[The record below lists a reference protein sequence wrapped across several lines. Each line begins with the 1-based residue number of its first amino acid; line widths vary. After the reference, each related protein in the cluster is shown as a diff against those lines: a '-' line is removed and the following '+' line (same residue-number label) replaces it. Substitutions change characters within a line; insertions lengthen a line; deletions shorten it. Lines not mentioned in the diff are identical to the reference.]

1 MKRFTLAFALL
12 VTALLLALGFSPL
25 FSRELTLQPAPTLV
39 PPTLVPQQDIATGDV
54 LLTESSLV
62 RVQRDSAVRVGLLYN
77 APPFGTLNV
86 RGEVSGFD
94 ADLAKKMAETW
105 GVKFIPVQVTRQT
118 GVEMLTTSKIDMLL
132 GLQTHRRDMDSKV
145 EFSLTYFAGSESMLV
160 RQDDGAARLA
170 DMVGRKV
177 GYVLGTPAAEAVG
190 LWQQR
195 SGVGITLQSFLTIDQ
210 AYSAL
215 VNNQIDGVVDNRVQL
230 MKVIPQA
237 GTGKIL
243 NEVVGPEPYAI
254 ALRRQDVNWRNLINK
269 TLQYL
274 AQKGTLQDLQKTYL
288 TGLNYSAN
296 LIPIWAGMSTDAPK
310 PGQLP
315 QDVPYPS
322 QYAIPR
328 LQQAKAI
335 KVAGV
340 TDLPADAP
348 ESQKRLEATN
358 RAVIEAMAAKW
369 GFRVDYIPNS
379 AANAVDL
386 VASGQA
392 DIAIGVPLDW
402 ASADKVDFTAAYL
415 LHGERV
421 MVKKSDDYE
430 TFLDLRA
437 RIVGIFNT
445 ESGAEDRVKAL
456 AASAN
461 SGVRIFVINTEQD
474 AAITILSQNNANAVF
489 GDSLKLI
496 AHVQVNP
503 NDLRLTHRG
512 TNPDVWYSRIY
523 IGMALPRNDIDFRL
537 LVEYTIQEL
546 SRSGQLQAL
555 LGQVLLPEDVPA
567 TDIWPGVSDYL
578 GFKLGA

>member
-1 MKRFTLAFALL
+1 MKRFTIAFALL
-12 VTALLLALGFSPL
+12 VTLMLLAVGFSPS
-25 FSRELTLQPAPTLV
+25 FSAELAFQPAPTLV
-39 PPTLVPQQDIATGDV
+39 PPTLVPSQDIAAGDV

-62 RVQRDSAVRVGLLYN
+62 QVQKDTAVRVGLLYN

-94 ADLAKKMAETW
+94 ADLAEKMAETW

-118 GVEMLTTSKIDMLL
+118 GVEMLTTGKIDMLL

-160 RQDDGAARLA
+160 RQDDGAAGLA
-170 DMVGRKV
+170 DMSGRKV
-177 GYVLGTPAAEAVG
+177 GYVLGTPAAEAIG

-215 VNNQIDGVVDNRVQL
+215 VNNQIDGVVDSRVAL
-230 MKVIPQA
+230 SKVIPQA
-237 GTGKIL
+237 GMGKIL
-243 NEVVGPEPYAI
+243 DEAVGPEPYAI
-254 ALRRQDVNWRNLINK
+254 AVRRQDVNWRNLINK

-288 TGLNYSAN
+288 AGLNYSIN
-296 LIPIWAGMSTDAPK
+296 LIPVWAGLTDDAPK
-310 PGQLP
+310 PSSVP
-315 QDVPYPS
+315 QDVPYPT

-379 AANAVDL
+379 AANAIDL

-430 TFLDLRA
+430 TFLDLRG
-437 RIVGIFNT
+437 RIVGIFSN
-445 ESGAEDRVKAL
+445 EGGAEDRVKAL
-456 AASAN
+456 ATSAQ
-461 SGVRIFVINTEQD
+461 SSVRIFVINSEQD
-474 AAITILSQNNANAVF
+474 AATVILSQNNANAVF

-496 AHVQVNP
+496 AQVQANP

-512 TNPDVWYSRIY
+512 TNPDAWYSRIY
-523 IGMALPRNDIDFRL
+523 VGMAVPRNDIDFRL
-537 LVEYTIQEL
+537 LVEYTLQEL
-546 SRSGQLQAL
+546 SRSGQLKTL

-567 TDIWPGVSDYL
+567 ADIWPGVSDYL
-578 GFKLGA
+578 SFKLGS

>member
-1 MKRFTLAFALL
+1 MKRFTIVFALL
-12 VTALLLALGFSPL
+12 VTLLLLMIGFSPS
-25 FSRELTLQPAPTLV
+25 FSAELVLQPAPTLV
-39 PPTLVPQQDIATGDV
+39 PPTLVPEQDAAAGDV
-54 LLTESSLV
+54 LLAASSLV
-62 RVQRDSAVRVGLLYN
+62 QVQKDGAVRVGLLYN

-86 RGEVSGFD
+86 RGEVSGYD
-94 ADLAKKMAETW
+94 ADLAKKMAEAW

-118 GVEMLTTSKIDMLL
+118 GVDMLTSGKIDMLL
-132 GLQTHRRDMDSKV
+132 GLQTHRRDMDAKV
-145 EFSLTYFAGSESMLV
+145 EFSLTYFAGTESMLV
-160 RQDDGAARLA
+160 RQDDGAAKLA
-170 DMVGRKV
+170 DMSGRKV
-177 GYVLGTPAAEAVG
+177 GYVLGTPAAEAIG

-195 SGVGITLQSFLTIDQ
+195 SGISITMQSFLTIDQ

-215 VNNQIDGVVDNRVQL
+215 VNNEIDGVVDSRVTL
-230 MKVIPQA
+230 TKVIPQA
-237 GTGKIL
+237 GMGKVL
-243 NEVVGPEPYAI
+243 DEAVGPEPYAI
-254 ALRRQDVNWRNLINK
+254 AVRRQDINWRNLINK

-274 AQKGTLQDLQKTYL
+274 SQKGTLQELQKTYL
-288 TGLNYSAN
+288 GGLSYSPN
-296 LIPIWAGMSTDAPK
+296 LIPIWAGIGTDAPK

-315 QDVPYPS
+315 QDVPYPK
-322 QYAIPR
+322 QYEVP
-328 LQQAKAI
+328 LLEQAKAI

-340 TDLPADAP
+340 SDLPADAP

-386 VASGQA
+386 VANGQA

-437 RIVGIFNT
+437 RIVGIFNN
-445 ESGAEDRVKAL
+445 EDGVEDRVKAL
-456 AASAN
+456 ATSAQ
-461 SGVRIFVINTEQD
+461 SSVRVFVINNEQD
-474 AAITILSQNNANAVF
+474 AASVILSQNNANAVF

-496 AHVQVNP
+496 AHVQANP

-512 TNPDVWYSRIY
+512 TNPDAWYSRVY
-523 IGMALPRNDIDFRL
+523 IGMAVPRNDIDFRL
-537 LVEYTIQEL
+537 LVEYTLQEL
-546 SRSGQLQAL
+546 ARSGQLQTL
-555 LGQVLLPEDVPA
+555 LGQVLLPEDVPS

-578 GFKLGA
+578 GFKLG

>member
-1 MKRFTLAFALL
+1 MKRFTIVFALL
-12 VTALLLALGFSPL
+12 ISMLLLVIGFSPS
-25 FSRELTLQPAPTLV
+25 FSAEFRLQPAPTLV
-39 PPTLVPQQDIATGDV
+39 PPTLVPAVDVAAGDI

-62 RVQRDSAVRVGLLYN
+62 QVQKDSAVRVGLLYN

-94 ADLAKKMAETW
+94 ADLAKKMAEAW
-105 GVKFIPVQVTRQT
+105 GVKFVPVQVTSQT
-118 GVEMLTTSKIDMLL
+118 GIEMLTTGKIDMLL

-145 EFSLTYFAGSESMLV
+145 EFSLTYFDGTQSMLV
-160 RQDDGAARLA
+160 RQDDGAAKLA
-170 DMVGRKV
+170 DMAGRKI
-177 GYVLGTPAAEAVG
+177 GYVLGTPAAEAIG

-195 SGVGITLQSFLTIDQ
+195 SGVGAALQSFLTIDQ

-215 VNNQIDGVVDNRVQL
+215 ASNQIDGVVDSRFQI
-230 MKVIPQA
+230 MKIIPQA
-237 GTGKIL
+237 AMGKIL
-243 NEVVGPEPYAI
+243 DEAVGPEPYAI
-254 ALRRQDVNWRNLINK
+254 AVRRQDVNWRNLINK

-274 AQKGTLQDLQKTYL
+274 AQKGTLQELQKTYL
-288 TGLNYSAN
+288 AGLNYSYN
-296 LIPIWAGMSTDAPK
+296 LIPIWSGITDEAPK
-310 PGQLP
+310 PAQLP
-315 QDVPYPS
+315 QDVPYPT

-328 LQQAKAI
+328 LQQGKAI

-402 ASADKVDFTAAYL
+402 VAADKVDLTAAYL

-437 RIVGIFNT
+437 RVVATFSSEAGV
-445 ESGAEDRVKAL
+445 EDRVKAL
-456 AASAN
+456 AASAQ
-461 SGVRIFVINTEQD
+461 SAVRPFSITNEAD
-474 AAITILSQNNANAVF
+474 AAAVILSQNNANAVF

-496 AHVQVNP
+496 AHVQANP

-512 TNPDVWYSRIY
+512 TNPDAWYSRVY
-523 IGMALPRNDIDFRL
+523 VGMAVPRNDIDFRL
-537 LVEYTIQEL
+537 LVEYTIQEMY
-546 SRSGQLQAL
+546 RNGQMQSL
-555 LGQVLLPEDVPA
+555 LGQVLLPEDIPTA
-567 TDIWPGVSDYL
+567 DIWPGVSDYL

>member
-1 MKRFTLAFALL
+1 MKRYAIAIVMV
-12 VTALLLALGFSPL
+12 VTVILLATIVPPSLSA
-25 FSRELTLQPAPTLV
+25 EAALQSAPTLV
-39 PPTLVPQQDIATGDV
+39 PPTLVPSQDIAVSDV

-62 RVQRDSAVRVGLLYN
+62 QVQKDGAVRVGLLYN

-94 ADLAKKMAETW
+94 ADLAKKMAEAW
-105 GVKFIPVQVTRQT
+105 GVKFVPVQVTRQT
-118 GVEMLTTSKIDMLL
+118 GVELLKSGKIDMLL
-132 GLQTHRRDMDSKV
+132 GLQTHRRDMDSQV
-145 EFSLTYFAGSESMLV
+145 EFSLTYFAGSQSLLV

-170 DMVGRKV
+170 DMGGRKI
-177 GYVLGTPAAEAVG
+177 GYVLGTPAAEAIG

-195 SGVGITLQSFLTIDQ
+195 SGIGATIQSFLTIDQ

-215 VNNQIDGVVDNRVQL
+215 VNSEIDGVVDSRYQL
-230 MKVIPQA
+230 SKVIPQP
-237 GTGKIL
+237 GMGKIL
-243 NEVVGPEPYAI
+243 DEAIGPEPYAI
-254 ALRRQDVNWRNLINK
+254 AVRRQDLNWRNLINK

-274 AQKGTLQDLQKTYL
+274 AQKGAFGELQKSYL
-288 TGLNYSAN
+288 AGLNYAGNN
-296 LIPIWAGMSTDAPK
+296 LPIWGGIGDEAPK
-310 PGQLP
+310 PAQFA

-322 QYAIPR
+322 QYTVPR
-328 LQQAKAI
+328 LQQGKAI
-335 KVAGV
+335 RVAGV

-379 AANAVDL
+379 VANAVDL

-402 ASADKVDFTAAYL
+402 TAADKVDLTAPYL

-437 RIVGIFNT
+437 RIVGVFSN
-445 ESGAEDRVKAL
+445 EAGVEDRVKAL
-456 AASAN
+456 ANSAN
-461 SGVRIFVINTEQD
+461 AAVRTFIINNEQD
-474 AAITILSQNNANAVF
+474 AAIVILSQNNAHAVF

-496 AHVQVNP
+496 AHVQANP

-512 TNPDVWYSRIY
+512 TNPDAWYSRVY
-523 IGMALPRNDIDFRL
+523 VGMAVPRNDIDFRL
-537 LVEYTIQEL
+537 LVEYTLQEL
-546 SRSGQLQAL
+546 SRSGQLQSL
-555 LGQVLLPEDVPA
+555 LGQVLLPEDIPS

-578 GFKLGA
+578 GFKLG

>member
-1 MKRFTLAFALL
+1 MKRIIIACAFVLPLMLL
-12 VTALLLALGFSPL
+12 VVGITPSFSA
-25 FSRELTLQPAPTLV
+25 ELVLQPAPTLV
-39 PPTLVPQQDIATGDV
+39 PPTLVPAQDNATGDI

-62 RVQRDSAVRVGLLYN
+62 QVQRESAVRVGLLYN

-94 ADLAKKMAETW
+94 ADLAKKMAEAW
-105 GVKFIPVQVTRQT
+105 GVKFVPVQVTRQT
-118 GVEMLTTSKIDMLL
+118 GIEMLTTGKIDMLL

-160 RQDDGAARLA
+160 RQDDGAAHLA
-170 DMVGRKV
+170 DMSGRKV
-177 GYVLGTPAAEAVG
+177 GYVLGTPAAEAIG

-195 SGVGITLQSFLTIDQ
+195 SGVGATLQSFLTIDQ

-215 VNNQIDGVVDNRVQL
+215 VNNEIDGVVDSNVAL
-230 MKVIPQA
+230 AKVIPQA
-237 GTGKIL
+237 GMGKVL
-243 NEVVGPEPYAI
+243 DEAVGPEPYAI
-254 ALRRQDVNWRNLINK
+254 AVRRQDINWRNLINK

-274 AQKGTLQDLQKTYL
+274 AQKGTLQELQKTYL
-288 TGLNYSAN
+288 AGLNYSIN
-296 LIPIWAGMSTDAPK
+296 LIPVWGGLPGDAPK
-310 PGQLP
+310 PGSVP
-315 QDVPYPS
+315 QDVPYPT
-322 QYAIPR
+322 QYAVPR
-328 LQQAKAI
+328 LQQTKAI

-369 GFRVDYIPNS
+369 GFRVDYVPNS
-379 AANAVDL
+379 AANAADL
-386 VASGQA
+386 VASGEA

-437 RIVGIFNT
+437 RIVGIFNN
-445 ESGAEDRVKAL
+445 EDGAEDRVKAL
-456 AASAN
+456 ATSAQ
-461 SGVRIFVINTEQD
+461 SAVRIFVINNEQD
-474 AAITILSQNNANAVF
+474 AANVILSQNNANAVF

-496 AHVQVNP
+496 AHIQANP

-512 TNPDVWYSRIY
+512 TNPDAWYSRVY
-523 IGMALPRNDIDFRL
+523 VGMAVPRNDIDFRL
-537 LVEYTIQEL
+537 LVEYTLQEL
-546 SRSGQLQAL
+546 ERSGQLQTL
-555 LGQVLLPEDVPA
+555 LGQVLLPEDVPT

-578 GFKLGA
+578 SFKLGS